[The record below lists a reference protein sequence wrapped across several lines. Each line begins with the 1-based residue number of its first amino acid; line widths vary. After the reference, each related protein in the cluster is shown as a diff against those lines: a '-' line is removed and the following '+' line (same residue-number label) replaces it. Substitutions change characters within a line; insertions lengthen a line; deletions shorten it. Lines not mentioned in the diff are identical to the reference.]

1 MLIPRSFMDPYAQ
14 QMGMQQGMV
23 NPFRQSMMVPQITG
37 YPAQP
42 FAGNAWAQQ
51 PNGRMVAQSTGFAPQ
66 GFMPQQTGM
75 PQGSPFM
82 QPQSTGFLQ
91 PNVAQQSNAFAQ
103 PMMPQSTGPNP
114 FRQSMVPQ
122 STGSPFPTSPFP
134 NTTQNSMQPP
144 SGGNQVNIAKPLS
157 VQPTGSKNPFAL
169 PSDHERKPS
178 PQPTGPSLF
187 QLSQMKSS
195 TMPTGGNNFDSV
207 FGNSGNPGG
216 GFTNEFG
223 ALTLDSGKTQHSS
236 TVSGKTGA
244 MSDLASAFATGQ
256 DAKPQTSPFGNGMN
270 AFGTGFSSSGLS
282 SQTTGIT
289 SPPATGAF
297 GGSSNPMQPQPTGF
311 AGSSIKPFKPS
322 SNFGS
327 SLVDGLPPLPASGTG
342 TPVGNASSNTP
353 FNATPSNNAFGGATS
368 PLVGQ
373 TTGFNP
379 FSTQSTQNQG
389 TGNAAFMN
397 AFGTVQTTTNG
408 GNAFGQGQ
416 GQTTA
421 TNGSGA
427 FTNAFGTGNNSWM
440 TAGR

>member
-1 MLIPRSFMDPYAQ
+1 MDPYAQ
-14 QMGMQQGMV
+14 QMGMQQI
-23 NPFRQSMMVPQITG
+23 NPFRQSTMMMPQITG
-37 YPAQP
+37 YPAQS
-42 FAGNAWAQQ
+42 FGGNAWAQQ
-51 PNGRMVAQSTGFAPQ
+51 PNGRMVAQNTGFASQ
-66 GFMPQQTGM
+66 GFMPQQTGMPQPGM

-122 STGSPFPTSPFP
+122 STGSPFPASPFP
-134 NTTQNSMQPP
+134 TTQNAMQS
-144 SGGNQVNIAKPLS
+144 SGGNQVHIAKPLS

-178 PQPTGPSLF
+178 PQSTGPSLF

-195 TMPTGGNNFDSV
+195 TLPTGGNNNFDSM
-207 FGNSGNPGG
+207 FGSGNTGG
-216 GFTNEFG
+216 GFANEFG
-223 ALTLDSGKTQHSS
+223 ALTMDTGKTQHS
-236 TVSGKTGA
+236 TVGGKTGA

-256 DAKPQTSPFGNGMN
+256 DAKPQSSPFGNGMN
-270 AFGTGFSSSGLS
+270 AFGSGFSSSGMT
-282 SQTTGIT
+282 SQATGMT
-289 SPPATGAF
+289 SPPLSGAF
-297 GGSSNPMQPQPTGF
+297 GGSSTPTPMQPQPTGF
-311 AGSSIKPFKPS
+311 AGSNIKPFKPS

-327 SLVDGLPPLPASGTG
+327 TLVDNLPPLPASGTG

-353 FNATPSNNAFGGATS
+353 FTASSGNAFGGATS
-368 PLVGQ
+368 PLAGQ

-397 AFGTVQTTTNG
+397 AFGTGQTATSG
-408 GNAFGQGQ
+408 GNAFAQAQ
-416 GQTTA
+416 AQTTG
-421 TNGSGA
+421 NGA
-427 FTNAFGTGNNSWM
+427 FMSAFGTNNSWM